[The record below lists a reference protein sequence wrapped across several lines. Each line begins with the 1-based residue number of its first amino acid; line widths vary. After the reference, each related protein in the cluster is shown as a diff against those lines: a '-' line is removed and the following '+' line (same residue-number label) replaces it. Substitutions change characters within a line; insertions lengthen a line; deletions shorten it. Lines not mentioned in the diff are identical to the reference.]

1 MFVQNRLEF
10 FVLCF
15 TLKIQT
21 VTYSALYHFL
31 SSPATWQ
38 SVSTYR
44 NVKHGACR
52 FKYVTLNLTINSNV
66 LYINRL
72 HVGQRDGGRD
82 EVRGVLLLQG
92 TDTVTHLHTHI
103 LSPRW
108 MSRGQTPPSWTS

>member
-1 MFVQNRLEF
+1 M
-10 FVLCF
+10 
-15 TLKIQT
+15 
-21 VTYSALYHFL
+21 TYSALYHFF
-31 SSPATWQ
+31 SPPATWQ

-52 FKYVTLNLTINSNV
+52 FKNVILNLTINSSV

-72 HVGQRDGGRD
+72 YVGQRDGGRD

-103 LSPRW
+103 LS
-108 MSRGQTPPSWTS
+108 